1 MNSSAL
7 LRQVEAGD
15 APFFQ
20 FLRFLLLAGGILFLA
35 LLSLLPL
42 PWPQQFV
49 FGGITVALVLW
60 LDRSSGSYLVT
71 LTLLLLSTF
80 STLRYGYWR
89 IHTTERFLIGSK
101 TSLIDAVFILLL
113 LFAETYAAIT
123 LFLCSLQT
131 LWPLRRTPVALPD
144 DPALWPAVD
153 LLIPTADESFS
164 QVRFTALAASNVDW
178 PDGKLN
184 VWILDDGNR
193 PEFRSFAEEAGI
205 GYITSPGN
213 QDGRAG
219 SLNCAINRLSAPYV
233 AIFDCDHVPTRS
245 VLQIT
250 LGWFLRDSKLGILQ
264 TPHHLDP
271 PDRNPDQFRINPS
284 EGGFLSSTAQD
295 GNDFWNATFFCGSCA
310 ILRRTA
316 LDQIGGI
323 ATGTLTE
330 GAHTS
335 LRMQRKGWSA
345 AFINIPQAAG
355 PAIGSL
361 SEHIGRRVRWA
372 RGMVQILRLD
382 NPLFAR
388 GLSWAQRLCCFNAM
402 THFLYALPRL
412 VFLTAPLLCL
422 LFGRVN
428 IPGYWAAI
436 VAYALPHLVLSG
448 IASSRIQGR
457 HRLSLWNEIHETV
470 LAPWILFPTL
480 LSFLKPRAAESHE
493 KPNTSVIDHS
503 YFDRRTARP
512 FLFLIAVNVLGILFA
527 IPRLWQ
533 FPGATRAFPLNLLAA
548 MHDGPHTG
556 IIVLNLLWA
565 CYNLVILGV
574 ATSFA
579 WESRQRRIAVRI
591 AMTVPANVHFAGGSI
606 LHGVTSDLSTGGLMI
621 RVDQPFT
628 AAVGDSIQITL
639 PVLDHA
645 ETLPATLVDVSG
657 NILRAQFD
665 ALTLDQ
671 EEGLAIVLYS
681 RADTWLAWAETR
693 EPESTLTVLLRTVNL
708 ALHGLRHAFS
718 GSGKH
723 EAQQKDRRPGKLA
736 TSIVP
741 LVLVAVLVATQSLA
755 AQQPSLGKPS
765 AARVAALK
773 IIPDL
778 AANPT
783 DIPDPTQTQIPDD
796 LSLLPT
802 PFLAERTDPHPT
814 IQIVFLA
821 PPSSKALEAAGIVS
835 SWFGILANKRS
846 VHFPVVLGAI
856 PAGNAVILT
865 ENRASLPHSLALAA
879 SSGTI
884 AMRTNPADPSSK
896 LLILAADSP
905 DGVLAA
911 AKTLALEA
919 NLLKGSTTRISSVP
933 LPDAQQQPA
942 TKTRWFTREQ
952 TPALPNLEIFAT
964 SGYPFTRKPN
974 LEGAAI
980 VLPDAP
986 SAEEIELYLTIM
998 GRFGAHTAHPSIGV
1012 SVTNPAGMTSD
1023 AANDYLVLGTVD
1035 DQPVVN
1041 RLNPSLPVSID
1052 GSGLHV
1058 QDTQGFF
1065 APFDHAWWKVRSLD
1079 RIQPSQLET
1088 AGGPPDA
1095 LIEAIQWPRR
1105 SSRSVILILLH
1116 DKDAVPGLISALF
1129 KSSQSSD
1136 LSHDISQSVSVLDG
1150 SRFHSYRIGDDLYHP
1165 GSPSWSIGPDMF
1177 NPNRFNPNMLRPDIL
1192 FADYPW
1198 LMVLFTFGIALSL
1211 ALLLRSILRRKARAR
1226 LQGDGWAIAD
1236 NLSR

>member
-15 APFFQ
+15 APLFQ

-89 IHTTERFLIGSK
+89 LHTTDRFLIGSK
-101 TSLIDAVFILLL
+101 TSLIDAAFILLL
-113 LFAETYAAIT
+113 LFAEIYAAIT

-164 QVRFTALAASNVDW
+164 QVDSPPSPQATSTGPTANSTSGSSTTAIVLNSAAS
-178 PDGKLN
+178 PK
-184 VWILDDGNR
+184 R
-193 PEFRSFAEEAGI
+193 PASATSPLPATRTAVPAASTAPSTASALPTSPSSTA
-205 GYITSPGN
+205 ITSPPEAFS
-213 QDGRAG
+213 RSPSAG
-219 SLNCAINRLSAPYV
+219 SSATANSASSRP
-233 AIFDCDHVPTRS
+233 R
-245 VLQIT
+245 
-250 LGWFLRDSKLGILQ
+250 
-264 TPHHLDP
+264 HHLDP

-493 KPNTSVIDHS
+493 KPSTNVIDHS

-512 FLFLIAVNVLGILFA
+512 FLFLIAVNVLGILFS
-527 IPRLWQ
+527 IPRLYQ

-591 AMTVPANVHFAGGSI
+591 AMTVPANVHFAGGSV

-665 ALTLDQ
+665 TLTLDQ

-693 EPESTLTVLLRTVNL
+693 EPESALTILLRTVNL
-708 ALHGLRHAFS
+708 AFHGLRHAFS
-718 GSGKH
+718 GSGKQ

-741 LVLVAVLVATQSLA
+741 LVLLAVLVATQSLA

-765 AARVAALK
+765 AARVADVK
-773 IIPDL
+773 ITPDP

-796 LSLLPT
+796 LSLLPA
-802 PFLAERTDPHPT
+802 PFLAENTDPHPT
-814 IQIVFLA
+814 IQIVFLT

-835 SWFGILANKRS
+835 SWFGILANKRP

-879 SSGTI
+879 TSGTI
-884 AMRTNPADPSSK
+884 AMRTNPSDPSSK

-905 DGVLAA
+905 DGLLAA

-919 NLLKGSTTRISSVP
+919 NLLKGSTTRISSIP
-933 LPDAQQQPA
+933 LPDAQQPA
-942 TKTRWFTREQ
+942 TKTRWFAREQ
-952 TPALPNLEIFAT
+952 TPALPNLELFAI
-964 SGYPFTRKPN
+964 SGYPFTRKPT

-998 GRFGAHTAHPSIGV
+998 GRFGAQTAHPSLGV
-1012 SVTNPAGMTSD
+1012 SVTNPAGMTPD

-1035 DQPVVN
+1035 DQPAVN

-1052 GSGLHV
+1052 GSGLHI

-1079 RIQPSQLET
+1079 RVQPSQLET

-1105 SSRSVILILLH
+1105 SSRSVVLILLH
-1116 DKDAVPGLISALF
+1116 DKDTVPGLISALF
-1129 KSSQSSD
+1129 KSSQTSD
-1136 LSHDISQSVSVLDG
+1136 ISHDISQSVSVLDG
-1150 SRFHSYRIGDDLYHP
+1150 SRFHSYRVGDELYHP
-1165 GSPSWSIGPDMF
+1165 GSPSWSIGPNMF
-1177 NPNRFNPNMLRPDIL
+1177 SPNRFNSNMLRPDIL

-1198 LMVLFTFGIALSL
+1198 LMVLFTFGVASSL

-1226 LQGDGWAIAD
+1226 LQGDGWVIAD